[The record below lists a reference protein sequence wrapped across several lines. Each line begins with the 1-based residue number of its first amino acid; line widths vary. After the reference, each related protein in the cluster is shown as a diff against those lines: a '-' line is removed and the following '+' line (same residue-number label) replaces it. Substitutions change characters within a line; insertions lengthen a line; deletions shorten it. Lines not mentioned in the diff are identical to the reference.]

1 MELTPLIAL
10 APGAAVVAVYWQ
22 RRRAGDDP
30 LGPRP
35 AGDLP
40 DTTAAL
46 AGAVLLWVLLV
57 YFVVP
62 PLLRWTGA
70 GSLGGFAGQ
79 AVVGAGVHVVI
90 ALAMLRPAT
99 RGSRRPV
106 LPAWKLAAAGVLGA
120 VVVFGVQGIAGVAIQ
135 EVYALLDRAV
145 PGQSVVEN
153 AKAARGAD
161 VVAAAVAAIVM
172 APFAEEVF
180 FRGLLLPALARFGG
194 ERGALAVQAVV
205 FGAIHV
211 YGAWHT
217 WPLAIP
223 LAMVGWGAGWFY
235 LRTGSLAVPIV
246 LHATFN
252 AINFAL
258 LRATN

>member
-1 MELTPLIAL
+1 MEISPLTAL
-10 APGAAVVAVYWQ
+10 APGAVVAAAYWQ
-22 RRRAGDDP
+22 RRRAGSDP

-35 AGDLP
+35 KGDLP

-46 AGAVLLWVLLV
+46 AAAVLLWLLLV
-57 YFVVP
+57 FFVAP
-62 PLLRWTGA
+62 PLLRRANAA
-70 GSLGGFAGQ
+70 GLGGFAGQ
-79 AVVGAGVHVVI
+79 AIVGSGVHVVI

-99 RGSRRPV
+99 SGSRRAV

-120 VVVFGVQGIAGVAIQ
+120 VVVFGVQGVAGAAIQ
-135 EVYALLDRAV
+135 EVYALLDRTV

-153 AKAARGAD
+153 AKLARGAD
-161 VVAAAVAAIVM
+161 VVVAAAAAIVM

-180 FRGLLLPALARFGG
+180 FRGLLLPALARFSG
-194 ERGALAVQAVV
+194 ERAALAVQAVA

-211 YGAWHT
+211 VGAPHT

-223 LAMVGWGAGWFY
+223 LAIVGWGAGWFY
-235 LRTGSLAVPIV
+235 LRTGSLVVPIV

-252 AINFAL
+252 AINFAA
-258 LRATN
+258 LRAIA